1 MFSFVVVVVCCSCLI
16 IISPAIDCAWRA
28 WQFLSTKQKKNSNTR
43 EMPLKRNLKREGP
56 GANRKKED
64 VRVKSADEF
73 LEELTEERGWRRSI
87 VNGKYK
93 VALEG
98 NGERTPEKGMACEL
112 KYSIGLPLGPWKLKK
127 PVNLPLTKL
136 DRLFDLWTEILT
148 NVSAGSRVLIYVP
161 TATFYETYP
170 ENSRLVPPKPWLADQ
185 VTEISMTQVL
195 SFDIQLKSCEFLR
208 FDLMRSESRTIVL
221 SCLVLILA
229 IGVAYFVY
237 VNSFA
242 QRMPKSEEQ
251 MSKDVLNQLKRKQRN
266 VSSKKND

>member
-1 MFSFVVVVVCCSCLI
+1 
-16 IISPAIDCAWRA
+16 
-28 WQFLSTKQKKNSNTR
+28 
-43 EMPLKRNLKREGP
+43 MPLKRNLKREGP

-148 NVSAGSRVLIYVP
+148 NVSVGSRVLIYVP
-161 TATFYETYP
+161 TATFYETYTG
-170 ENSRLVPPKPWLADQ
+170 NLRLVPPQPWLADQ
-185 VTEISMTQVL
+185 VTDISKTQVL
-195 SFDIQLKSCEFLR
+195 SFDIQLISCEFLR

-221 SCLVLILA
+221 SCLGLILV

-251 MSKDVLNQLKRKQRN
+251 MSKDVLNQLKSKQKQKD